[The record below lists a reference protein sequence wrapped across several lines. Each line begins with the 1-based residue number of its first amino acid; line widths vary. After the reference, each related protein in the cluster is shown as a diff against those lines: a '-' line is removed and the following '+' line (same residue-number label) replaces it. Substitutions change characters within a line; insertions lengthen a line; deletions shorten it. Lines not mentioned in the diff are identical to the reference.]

1 MSSGRLSSLFFCLRA
16 TFWKL
21 GLVLNMFHRCFKIC
35 FTCVSKYVSPVF
47 QILDRD
53 RLDPFSD
60 RVVRSCRMV
69 GQQVFCRRTFTL
81 KRLHTKAFFPNSLSF
96 EIRDLLISLVC
107 LFIPIF
113 GRQSRVDF
121 TFSLTTNSGIYPS
134 SVLCLSGFL
143 SSSIRRGREKGRTG
157 NKKRGRLMATN
168 NGRGRNSLRMY

>member
-1 MSSGRLSSLFFCLRA
+1 METWSCAELFHL
-16 TFWKL
+16 
-21 GLVLNMFHRCFKIC
+21 CFKIC

-81 KRLHTKAFFPNSLSF
+81 KRLHTKVFFPQF
-96 EIRDLLISLVC
+96 VVIRDSRSFDFFVC

-143 SSSIRRGREKGRTG
+143 SSSIRRGREKGGTG
-157 NKKRGRLMATN
+157 NKKRGGLMATN
-168 NGRGRNSLRMY
+168 NWERKKFIKNVLNVGNAIRGARV